1 MSLTQ
6 GAAADVSAQWPMLPV
21 ALFRSSLLLWQVGQ
35 ALFSPDVINLPLAT
49 QIHVH
54 PLAVSHSL
62 NGTLGPTGAG
72 GDRTGQERQLTLLVL
87 CVQIVGAMGLL
98 SQALQ
103 AMPIGRLDGGRAT
116 TSVFGRKAATFLS
129 ASLVL
134 YQVRHTALKNVTFS
148 RASYREG
155 R

>member
-54 PLAVSHSL
+54 PLAVSQVHACL
-62 NGTLGPTGAG
+62 DRFAR
-72 GDRTGQERQLTLLVL
+72 GDRTGQSADPLLVL
-87 CVQIVGAMGLL
+87 LWACVFGCVQIVGAMGLL

-134 YQVRHTALKNVTFS
+134 YQVSHIAKHHC
-148 RASYREG
+148 ASYL
-155 R
+155 